1 MEGRTEFL
9 LYLCLVPLL
18 FSLLSGPVMACSS
31 ILLSSLWL
39 CVYRELQA
47 LYLAGDGL
55 FLYPSLFSLAVCLP
69 GASGPLPGR

>member
-1 MEGRTEFL
+1 
-9 LYLCLVPLL
+9 
-18 FSLLSGPVMACSS
+18 MACSS

-55 FLYPSLFSLAVCLP
+55 LSLWLDRLAPQLIGPGISLFISRWDWSEWVDYPISIL
-69 GASGPLPGR
+69 